1 MKRNSEYKN
10 QALAA
15 LDGKWSFAALVTII
29 YVILMDAPSS
39 VFSYVQ
45 LVTAGL
51 IATLLLLPLQ
61 YGYNVLWLGLV
72 REEKVDYGTLFDGF
86 KDYLRVLLT
95 MLLVGIYTFLWS
107 LLLIVPG
114 IVKSY
119 SYSMTPYILKDN
131 PELSYD
137 AAIEES
143 MKLMSGHKMK
153 LFLLDL
159 SFIGWFILC
168 CLTLGIGFIFLIPY
182 MECAH
187 ARFYEDLRNAE

>member
-1 MKRNSEYKN
+1 
-10 QALAA
+10 
-15 LDGKWSFAALVTII
+15 
-29 YVILMDAPSS
+29 
-39 VFSYVQ
+39 
-45 LVTAGL
+45 
-51 IATLLLLPLQ
+51 
-61 YGYNVLWLGLV
+61 
-72 REEKVDYGTLFDGF
+72 
-86 KDYLRVLLT
+86 
-95 MLLVGIYTFLWS
+95 
-107 LLLIVPG
+107 
-114 IVKSY
+114 
-119 SYSMTPYILKDN
+119 
-131 PELSYD
+131 YD